1 MSEKKLQELK
11 EQFEEIKKK
20 LTIAENDLTKSQK
33 VIKDEFG
40 ISTIKEAMK
49 LQEKLGSEIDNL
61 EKERD
66 KLICEIEEKLS
77 KIEEDNE

>member
-20 LTIAENDLTKSQK
+20 LTIAENDLSKSQK

-40 ISTIKEAMK
+40 INTIKDAMK
-49 LQEKLGSEIDNL
+49 LQEKLGSEIDGL
-61 EKERD
+61 EKERA
-66 KLICEIEEKLS
+66 KLIEEIEEKLS
-77 KIEEDNE
+77 NIESEDE

>member
-20 LTIAENDLTKSQK
+20 LTIAENDLSKSQK

-40 ISTIKEAMK
+40 INTIKDAMK
-49 LQEKLGSEIDNL
+49 LQEKLGSEIDGL

-66 KLICEIEEKLS
+66 KLIEEIEEKLS
-77 KIEEDNE
+77 NIESEDE